1 MSAPGQRGGSLPD
14 PTVAPR
20 VIEAVLDELA
30 ASGRD
35 GLSMDRIANRAAVS
49 KATIYR
55 RWPTKHDLL
64 VAAYQQLSRPFPD
77 LDTGTLTGDLDA
89 LFAVVLE
96 GAADHRYPVVL
107 TELVAAAATDPALR
121 PHLHAVSDNWQTGIQ
136 QMLAAAQHRDELDDD
151 VAIELLAEVISAL
164 TLRRVMF
171 GNAPIDHTLRTDI
184 DTLIHHPPRQQHDP
198 PSTSVDGRS

>member
-1 MSAPGQRGGSLPD
+1 MSVPGQRGGSLPD

-35 GLSMDRIANRAAVS
+35 ELSMDRIANRAHVS

-77 LDTGTLTGDLDA
+77 LATGTLNGDLDA

-96 GAADHRYPVVL
+96 GAADHRYAVVL
-107 TELVAAAATDPALR
+107 TELVAAAATDPELR
-121 PHLHAVSDNWQTGIQ
+121 PHLHAVSDNWQTGIR
-136 QMLAAAQHRDELDDD
+136 QMLAAARDRGELDRD
-151 VAIELLAEVISAL
+151 VAIDLLAEIISSLA
-164 TLRRVMF
+164 LRRIMF
-171 GNAPIDHTLRTDI
+171 ATAPIDHTLRTDI
-184 DTLIHHPPRQQHDP
+184 DTLIHHPPHEP
-198 PSTSVDGRS
+198 